1 MKLKK
6 QNTDRLDL
14 TLDYLIDMTFDSHN
28 YKNWD
33 DVPMEHRSS
42 ISLLRK
48 LIGETNKD
56 EVVQWHQYK
65 QWKNIL
71 DHLMMKNY

>member
-1 MKLKK
+1 MKVETMKLKK
-6 QNTDRLDL
+6 QNADRLDL

-42 ISLLRK
+42 IALLRK
-48 LIGETNKD
+48 LIAKTNKQ
-56 EVVQWHQYK
+56 EVA
-65 QWKNIL
+65 
-71 DHLMMKNY
+71 

>member
-1 MKLKK
+1 MPSPTHR

-42 ISLLRK
+42 IALLRK

-56 EVVQWHQYK
+56 EVVQ
-65 QWKNIL
+65 
-71 DHLMMKNY
+71 

>member
-6 QNTDRLDL
+6 QNTNRLDL

-33 DVPMEHRSS
+33 EVPMEHRSS
-42 ISLLRK
+42 IALLRK

-56 EVVQWHQYK
+56 EVVQ
-65 QWKNIL
+65 
-71 DHLMMKNY
+71 